1 MYGLYGVCR
10 WNVSKRHL
18 YRHGQHWV
26 YGLRRWI
33 NLQYHHKRGHVYHVR
48 HSLRSRDH
56 LSVYSLYSVRQP
68 RLYCL
73 YCVRSRNVQKHG
85 LYGLGQ
91 HGVYLLCSGH
101 DLQHDHQCGLVYD
114 LYDLRY
120 WNLCLDGLYSI
131 CQSCLYGLRR
141 WNLL

>member
-26 YGLRRWI
+26 YRVCRWVD
-33 NLQYHHKRGHVYHVR
+33 LQYHHKRGHVYHVR
-48 HSLRSRDH
+48 GSLRGRKH
-56 LSVYSLYSVRQP
+56 LSVYGLYCIRQP
-68 RLYCL
+68 CLYCL
-73 YCVRSRNVQKHG
+73 YRVRSWNVSKHG

-101 DLQHDHQCGLVYD
+101 DLQHDHQCGIVYD
-114 LYDLRY
+114 LYDLCY
-120 WNLCLDGLYSI
+120 WNLCLDGVYCFGESG
-131 CQSCLYGLRR
+131 LYGLCR
-141 WNLL
+141 WNVL